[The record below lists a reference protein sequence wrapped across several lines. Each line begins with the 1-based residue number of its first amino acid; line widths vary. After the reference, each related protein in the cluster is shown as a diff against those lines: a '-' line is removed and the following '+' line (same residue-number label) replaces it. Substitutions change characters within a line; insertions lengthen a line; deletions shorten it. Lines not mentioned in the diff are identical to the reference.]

1 MKKLKIVVFITLLA
15 GLSACFSVKERDSQ
29 SKPISHAAFDSLL
42 RKYVNTEGWVNYQG
56 FISDSTLFNNYL
68 NLLSKNLPNDKNW
81 QPNEAKAY
89 WINAYNA
96 FTIKLICDHYPV
108 ESIKDVK
115 KGIPLVSDTWQIDFI
130 NIEGQK
136 YSLNNIEHGI
146 LRPKY
151 NDPRIHAAV
160 NCASKSCPKL
170 LNEAFIAEKLD
181 AQLDK
186 AMKDFINDGIRNKI
200 VSPQKAEL
208 SKIFS
213 WYGGDFKKNKS
224 TITTFI
230 NRFANIKL
238 NENADINYLDYDWQL
253 NKQ

>member
-1 MKKLKIVVFITLLA
+1 MKKVHFILLILTA
-15 GLSACFSVKERDSQ
+15 VSLSACFSVKERDSQ

-42 RKYVNTEGWVNYQG
+42 RKYVNTEGWVNYEG
-56 FISDSTLFNNYL
+56 FIRDSILFNAYL
-68 NLLSKNLPNDKNW
+68 DLLSKNLPNSKNW
-81 QPNEAKAY
+81 QANESKAY

-96 FTIKLICDHYPV
+96 FTIKLICDHYPI

-115 KGIPLVSDTWQIDFI
+115 KGIPLVSDTWQIEFI
-130 NIEGQK
+130 TIEGQK

-151 NDPRIHAAV
+151 KDPRIHAAV

-181 AQLDK
+181 AQLDE
-186 AMKDFINDGIRNKI
+186 AMKNFINDGIRNKI
-200 VSPQKAEL
+200 ASAQKAEL

-213 WYGGDFKKNKS
+213 WYAGDFKKS
-224 TITTFI
+224 TPSVIAFI
-230 NRFANIKL
+230 NKFSNIKL
-238 NENADINYLDYDWQL
+238 NENAEINHLDYDWQL

>member
-1 MKKLKIVVFITLLA
+1 MQKFTIVFSSFIILNLC
-15 GLSACFSVKERDSQ
+15 ACFSVKERDSQ
-29 SKPISHAAFDSLL
+29 SKPISHATFDSLL
-42 RKYVNTEGWVNYQG
+42 RKHVNTEGWVNYEG
-56 FISDSTLFNNYL
+56 FIRDSMTFNSYL
-68 NLLSKNLPNDKNW
+68 NLLSKNLPNNKNW
-81 QPNEAKAY
+81 QQNEAKAY

-108 ESIKDVK
+108 ESIKDIK
-115 KGIPLVSDTWQIDFI
+115 KGIPLVSDTWQIEFI

-136 YSLNNIEHGI
+136 FSLNNIEHGI

-170 LNEAFIAEKLD
+170 LNEAYSAEKLD
-181 AQLDK
+181 TQLDS
-186 AMKDFINDGIRNKI
+186 AMKNFISDGIRNKI
-200 VSPQKAEL
+200 ISPNKAEL

-213 WYGGDFKKNKS
+213 WYAGDFKKNTPS
-224 TITTFI
+224 VISFI
-230 NRFANIKL
+230 NTFTNTLLKTDAEIK
-238 NENADINYLDYDWQL
+238 YLDYDWQL

>member
-1 MKKLKIVVFITLLA
+1 MNKKHILIFSFLLVS
-15 GLSACFSVKERDSQ
+15 LSACFSVKERDSQ

-42 RKYVNTEGWVNYQG
+42 RKHVNTEGWVDYEG
-56 FISDSTLFNNYL
+56 FIKDSTVFDAYL
-68 NLLSKNLPNDKNW
+68 NLLSKNLPNNKNW

-96 FTIKLICDHYPV
+96 FTIKLICDHYPI

-115 KGIPLVSDTWQIDFI
+115 KGIPLVSDTWQIEFI
-130 NIEGQK
+130 EIEGKK

-146 LRPKY
+146 LRPRY

-170 LNEAFIAEKLD
+170 LNEAFVAEKLD
-181 AQLDK
+181 VQLDSV
-186 AMKDFINDGIRNKI
+186 MNMFVNDNVRNKI
-200 VSPQKAEL
+200 SSSQKAEL

-213 WYGGDFKKNKS
+213 WYAGDFKKANPS
-224 TITTFI
+224 VIAFI
-230 NRFANIKL
+230 NKFSNIKL
-238 NENADINYLDYDWQL
+238 NENADVDFLDYNWQL